1 VRNGTEEVDQDSRE
15 SGVRLE
21 ALDLGSDFN
30 LESTVLIPVTKPKL
44 FLAFLS
50 QSQEHVV
57 FMRTISR

>member
-1 VRNGTEEVDQDSRE
+1 VRNGAEEVNQDSWE
-15 SGVRLE
+15 YGVRLE

-30 LESTVLIPVTKPKL
+30 LESTVSIPVTKPKL